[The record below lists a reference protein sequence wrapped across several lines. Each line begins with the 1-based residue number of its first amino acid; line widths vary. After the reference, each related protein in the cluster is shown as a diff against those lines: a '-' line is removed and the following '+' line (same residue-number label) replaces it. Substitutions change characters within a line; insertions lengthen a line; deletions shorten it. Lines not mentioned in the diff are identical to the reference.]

1 MKLKRTIV
9 LTCCVIIASLG
20 IALTGCSNSSSDKA
34 AESTSEVVAES
45 TSEVVAENTS
55 EVVSESTSE
64 VVSES
69 TYMGTWVATVAEYEG
84 TEYSFEET
92 DEIVEFTF
100 RADGTGTFI
109 GDGMNID
116 IEWAPVEGGLKY
128 TDSAGSSD
136 LTYKDGRL
144 LWELEIETG
153 LATMYL
159 EKQQ

>member
-34 AESTSEVVAES
+34 AESTSEVVAE
-45 TSEVVAENTS
+45 N
-55 EVVSESTSE
+55 TSE

-69 TYMGTWVATVAEYEG
+69 TYMGTWVASVAEYEG
-84 TEYSFEET
+84 IEYSFEET

-100 RADGTGTFI
+100 RAGGTGTFI